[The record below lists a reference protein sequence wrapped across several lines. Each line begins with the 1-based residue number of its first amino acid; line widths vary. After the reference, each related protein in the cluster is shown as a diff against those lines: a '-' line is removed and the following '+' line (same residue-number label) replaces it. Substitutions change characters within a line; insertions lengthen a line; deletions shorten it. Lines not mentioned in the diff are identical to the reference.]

1 LLGQPVQ
8 RQSLVF
14 APATEVKNAAH
25 PQLQQLQPNRAHPSR
40 KDVALVIPLCGV
52 GVTRLTDLSESV
64 RAAYA
69 RLRDA
74 AGHGALADLCRRH
87 GLELLV
93 VFGSVLRVQLD
104 EDGPGDLDV
113 AVRYARG
120 EPPHRLL
127 SLLDDLYRLTGSEDI
142 DVMVLNHADPLARE
156 RALTTG
162 VPLFQLGPGDFANA
176 QIAAIMERLDTD
188 HFRRLQLELMSS

>member
-1 LLGQPVQ
+1 
-8 RQSLVF
+8 
-14 APATEVKNAAH
+14 
-25 PQLQQLQPNRAHPSR
+25 
-40 KDVALVIPLCGV
+40 
-52 GVTRLTDLSESV
+52 V

-74 AGHGALADLCRRH
+74 AVQGGLGELCHRH
-87 GLELLV
+87 GLDLLV
-93 VFGSVLRVQLD
+93 VFGSVLRVELD
-104 EDGPGDLDV
+104 DDGPRDLDV

-120 EPPHRLL
+120 EPTHRIL
-127 SLLDDLYRLTGSEDI
+127 SLLDDLYRLTGSEHI
-142 DVMVLNHADPLARE
+142 DVMVLNHADPLPRE

-162 VPLFQLGPGDFANA
+162 VPLFQLGSGDFANA